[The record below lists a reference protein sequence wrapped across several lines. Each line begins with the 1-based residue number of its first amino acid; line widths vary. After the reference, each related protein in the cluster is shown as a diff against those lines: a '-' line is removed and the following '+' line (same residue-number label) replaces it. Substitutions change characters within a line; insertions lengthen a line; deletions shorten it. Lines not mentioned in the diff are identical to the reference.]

1 MRTKSST
8 WLKMLAR
15 EGSGAIITPVLG
27 IIFGFA
33 IAALFIWQRGKDP
46 VQAYQELFL
55 GAFGDLDSFTFTLL
69 RFIPLAFTGLAV
81 TLAYRGGVFNIG
93 AEGQLYVAAL
103 ASTWVGVSMPGLP
116 AFIHLPLA
124 LLAGMAAGAF
134 FAFIPGYLKATR
146 DFNEILITILMNY
159 VGIYLVGLA
168 VNNFLMEAGQTAPQ
182 SALVAQSAWLPVII
196 PGTFLHAG
204 LILVFIFA
212 FLIYYILWHT
222 TWGYEIRSV
231 GTNREAA
238 RYGGIKV
245 NLVMI
250 LTMTASGALA
260 SFAGSS
266 EILGVQHRLL
276 ENFLVGYGY
285 DAIAVAL
292 LGGLHP
298 FGTLLAALFF
308 GALRN
313 GANSM
318 QISVGVPVSI
328 VYIIQAL
335 AVMSIIGATAA
346 RKVYLQAWFKGVR
359 ANGSHPGRN

>member
-1 MRTKSST
+1 MKL
-8 WLKMLAR
+8 LKFLRIFER
-15 EGSGAIITPVLG
+15 ESWSAIFTPILG
-27 IIFGFA
+27 IFFGLA
-33 IAALFIWQRGKDP
+33 IAALFIRQQGINP
-46 VQAYQELFL
+46 LAAYRELFL
-55 GAFGDLDSFTFTLL
+55 GAFGDLDGLTFTLL
-69 RFIPLAFTGLAV
+69 RFIPLSFTGLAV
-81 TLAYRGGVFNIG
+81 TLAYRCGVFNIG

-103 ASTWVGVSMPGLP
+103 VATWIGVSLPGLP
-116 AFIHLPLA
+116 AYIHLPLA
-124 LLAGMAAGAF
+124 LLAGMAAGAV
-134 FAFIPGYLKATR
+134 FALIPGYLKATR

-159 VGIYLVGLA
+159 IGIYLVGLA
-168 VNNFLMEAGQTAPQ
+168 VNTFLMEPNQPAPQ
-182 SALVAQSAWLPVII
+182 SALVAKSAWLPII
-196 PGTFLHAG
+196 FPGTFLHAG

-212 FLIYYILWHT
+212 GLIYYILWHS

-231 GTNREAA
+231 GLNREAA
-238 RYGGIKV
+238 LYGGVAVKR
-245 NLVMI
+245 VMI
-250 LTMTASGALA
+250 LTMVASGALA

-276 ENFLVGYGY
+276 ENFMTGYGY

-318 QISVGVPVSI
+318 QIAVGVPVAI

-335 AVMSIIGATAA
+335 AVLSIIGVTAA
-346 RKVYLQAWFKGVR
+346 RKIYFQGWFKGGKV
-359 ANGSHPGRN
+359 NGGIPGSN

>member
-1 MRTKSST
+1 MNTRLSA
-8 WLKMLAR
+8 WLKIFNR
-15 EGSGAIITPVLG
+15 EGWGAILTPILG

-33 IAALFIWQRGKDP
+33 VAALVIFQQGKDP
-46 VQAYQELFL
+46 LAAYKELFL
-55 GAFGDLDSFTFTLL
+55 GSFGDLDSFTFTLL

-116 AFIHLPLA
+116 VFIHLPLA
-124 LLAGMAAGAF
+124 LFAGMVAGAL

-146 DFNEILITILMNY
+146 NFNEILITILMNY
-159 VGIYLVGLA
+159 IGINLVGLA
-168 VNNFLMEAGQTAPQ
+168 VNNFLMEPNQTAPQ
-182 SALVAQSAWLPVII
+182 SSLIARSAWLPFIL

-212 FLIYYILWHT
+212 LLIYYILWHT

-238 RYGGIKV
+238 RYGGVEVKQVII
-245 NLVMI
+245 LV
-250 LTMTASGALA
+250 MTASGALA

-276 ENFLVGYGY
+276 ENFMVGYGY

-318 QISVGVPVSI
+318 QISAGVPVAI

-335 AVMSIIGATAA
+335 AVLSIIGATAA
-346 RKVYLQAWFKGVR
+346 RKVYFQVWFGGKI
-359 ANGSHPGRN
+359 NGSHSGRS